1 MNERK
6 LKQLNILV
14 IAVVLLA
21 VISVVLFAGK
31 FSPMNENK
39 ITGADIRDLSTGWI
53 LRDYRGQDDQIIDLP
68 TDIEAEPG
76 EIILIMHKVP
86 DDVSKTSVLLFETQF
101 QNIVVTIGQEKIYS
115 NGVLNNQTYMENA
128 VPCQNI
134 ISIGT
139 AKPGDVVSIYIAS
152 AYGKYSGSIG
162 SIYYGTKGDAIAN
175 IIKENG
181 VGFIIAIT
189 LIIVTVL
196 LGISLLFMKNVNVD
210 KRKSMY
216 AFFFILLTAF
226 WCITENPIIEL
237 FIGNVFGV
245 YMTNIIIL
253 LVMPV
258 IYIMHQR
265 CFAVKRRFAKIFEIA
280 MYIYAI
286 NFLTGI
292 VFQFMKVCD
301 FASYESFTKILITVG
316 LVLLSG
322 IMYLAAD
329 TYSDKTIYSNLFAN
343 LVLTLACVA
352 EGILSMFDFYIP
364 YEGVALQTGI
374 YIFLI
379 LLVVATQKGII
390 KEMNK
395 EKEQAISHVE
405 HERDDMVKNIN
416 TSLIYSGMNI
426 AVNSLKDN
434 DRENSRL
441 VYDTSMYM
449 KYNLMAI
456 NDKDL
461 VPFLQEL
468 EYIKA
473 YLGIMKRKHPELEIT
488 VEDKVTSFMVPFN
501 SIEPLVENAVMVGA
515 LKAETGSRIVFRSY
529 ERLDCYA
536 IQIVDNGKGIGPDKK
551 FAGKQ
556 SFKTIRKRLKTGCK
570 GAVEVKT
577 KPDKGTIVTVK
588 IPKEGF
594 IIKE

>member
-14 IAVVLLA
+14 IATILLA
-21 VISVVLFAGK
+21 IGSAILFATK

-39 ITGADIRDLSTGWI
+39 ITGAQIRDLNSNWI
-53 LRDYRGQDDQIIDLP
+53 LRDYRGEADQLIDLP
-68 TDIEAEPG
+68 TKIDAEAG
-76 EIILIMHKVP
+76 ETLLIMHKVP
-86 DDVSKTSVLLFETQF
+86 DDVTETSVLLFETQF
-101 QNIVVTIGQEKIYS
+101 QNVVVTIGQEKIYS
-115 NGVLNNQTYMENA
+115 NGVLTNQTYMNNA

-139 AKPGDVVSIYIAS
+139 AKPGDIISIYIAS
-152 AYGKYSGSIG
+152 AYGKYSGNIG

-181 VGFIIAIT
+181 VGFIIAVT
-189 LIIVTVL
+189 LIIVTIL
-196 LGISLLFMKNVNVD
+196 LGISLVFMKNVNVD
-210 KRKSMY
+210 KRKSIY
-216 AFFFILLTAF
+216 AFGFILLTAL
-226 WCITENPIIEL
+226 WCISDNPIVEL
-237 FIGNVFGV
+237 FNGNVFGV

-253 LVMPV
+253 LLMPV
-258 IYIMHQR
+258 VYIMHQR

-280 MYIYAI
+280 MYVYAV
-286 NFLTGI
+286 NFLTGL

-301 FASYESFTKILITVG
+301 FATYETFTKVLITIG
-316 LVLLSG
+316 LILLSG

-343 LVLTLACVA
+343 LVLTIACLAEA
-352 EGILSMFDFYIP
+352 ILSIFDFYLP
-364 YEGVALQTGI
+364 YDGVALQTGV

-379 LLVVATQKGII
+379 LLVVATQKSII

-416 TSLIYSGMNI
+416 TALIYSGMNI
-426 AVNSLKDN
+426 AVNALKDN

-456 NDKDL
+456 NEKDL
-461 VPFLQEL
+461 VPFSQEL

-473 YLGIMKRKHPELEIT
+473 FLGIQKRKNPDLEIT
-488 VEDKVTSFMVPFN
+488 VEDKVTDFLVPFN
-501 SIEPLVENAVMVGA
+501 TIEPLVENAVLMGA
-515 LKAETGSRIVFRSY
+515 LKSDAGSRIVFRSY

-536 IQIVDNGKGIGPDKK
+536 IQIVDNGKGIGPDKR

-556 SFKTIRKRLKTGCK
+556 SFKSIRKRIKNGCK
-570 GAVEVKT
+570 GAVEIKT

>member
-1 MNERK
+1 MFEAK
-6 LKQLNILV
+6 SGLVIILV
-14 IAVVLLA
+14 VA
-21 VISVVLFAGK
+21 VILMAIASAVLFTTK
-31 FSPMNENK
+31 FSPMDENK
-39 ITGADIRDLSTGWI
+39 ITGADITDISTNWI
-53 LRDYRGQDDQIIDLP
+53 LRDYRGEADQLIDLP
-68 TDIEAEPG
+68 ADIEAEPG
-76 EIILIMHKVP
+76 ETILIMHKVP
-86 DDVSKTSVLLFETQF
+86 DDVSETSVLLFETQF
-101 QNIVVTIGQEKIYS
+101 QNIVVTVGQEKVYS
-115 NGVLNNQTYMENA
+115 NGVLTNQTYMQNA

-139 AKPGDVVSIYIAS
+139 AKPGDIVSIYIAS

-189 LIIVTVL
+189 LVIVTIL
-196 LGISLLFMKNVNVD
+196 LGISLVFMKNVNVD

-216 AFFFILLTAF
+216 AFGFILLTAF
-226 WCITENPIIEL
+226 WCITGNPIVEL

-253 LVMPV
+253 LAMPI

-286 NFLTGI
+286 NFLTGL

-301 FASYESFTKILITVG
+301 FASYEAFTKILITVG

-343 LVLTLACVA
+343 LILTVACVA
-352 EGILSMFDFYIP
+352 EGVLSWFDFYLP
-364 YEGVALQTGI
+364 YDGLALQTGV

-390 KEMNK
+390 KEMNR

-405 HERDDMVKNIN
+405 HERDDMIKNIN

-456 NDKDL
+456 GDKDL
-461 VPFLQEL
+461 VPFSQEL

-473 YLGIMKRKHPELEIT
+473 YLGIMKRKHPELEIA
-488 VEDKVTSFMVPFN
+488 VEDKVTDFMVPFN
-501 SIEPLVENAVMVGA
+501 TIEPLVENAVVMGA
-515 LKAETGSRIVFRSY
+515 LKAESGSRIVFRSY

-536 IQIVDNGKGIGPDKK
+536 IQIVDNGKGIGPDKR

-556 SFKTIRKRLKTGCK
+556 SFKTIRKRIKSGCK

-588 IPKEGF
+588 LPKEGF

>member
-21 VISVVLFAGK
+21 VISAVLFAGK

-316 LVLLSG
+316 LVILSG